1 MSGIIEELN
10 GRNREIVEKY
20 ETVKIWVS
28 KKCGSSETAR
38 NYIPNMIRFCK
49 HYKTDPDEIVKK
61 WKEVRYADW
70 KEREKFLDEWSE
82 KVEDYYVSL
91 DLAPMSKLGKLGT
104 IKSFFR
110 SFKIPIDV
118 QTNRH
123 TYVKYHNRDI
133 QRDELRRILDHS
145 ELRERVFFLMM
156 AESGLRPSTLVQLKY
171 RDIREDFESK
181 TVPMKINVRPEIVK
195 DRIAH
200 RFSFI
205 GEDGFNLL
213 KEYLSTR
220 DIKDDDYIFA
230 KRRSKADNPCV
241 LPESFSVLFA
251 KVLRKLK
258 FRDIETEYHKPKRLR
273 LYCLRKY
280 FRKNMRCP
288 DTNFRRFWMC
298 HTFGADE
305 YYISRNV
312 EEHRKQYS
320 KGYKHLRIYEHN
332 EQPTSETMWLL
343 AKELDE
349 TKEKLSKFER
359 IFNDGTLV
367 VTKARLDELLSKGTS
382 KGQILDMIVSERN
395 EQL

>member
-10 GRNREIVEKY
+10 GRNREIVKKC
-20 ETVKIWVS
+20 ETVKIWIS

-38 NYIPNMIRFCK
+38 NYIPNLMRFCK

-133 QRDELRRILDHS
+133 QRAELRRILDHS

-156 AESGLRPSTLVQLKY
+156 AESGLRPATLVQLKY

-213 KEYLSTR
+213 K
-220 DIKDDDYIFA
+220 A
-230 KRRSKADNPCV
+230 C
-241 LPESFSVLFA
+241 
-251 KVLRKLK
+251 
-258 FRDIETEYHKPKRLR
+258 
-273 LYCLRKY
+273 
-280 FRKNMRCP
+280 M
-288 DTNFRRFWMC
+288 
-298 HTFGADE
+298 
-305 YYISRNV
+305 
-312 EEHRKQYS
+312 
-320 KGYKHLRIYEHN
+320 
-332 EQPTSETMWLL
+332 LL
-343 AKELDE
+343 
-349 TKEKLSKFER
+349 
-359 IFNDGTLV
+359 N
-367 VTKARLDELLSKGTS
+367 
-382 KGQILDMIVSERN
+382 
-395 EQL
+395 